1 MENWRME
8 GRDRRKEGEVMKIG
22 EQQVWTGE
30 GNKGERRKKEGQ
42 MGREEAKKR
51 KEKKVSKERRWRQG

>member
-1 MENWRME
+1 ME

-30 GNKGERRKKEGQ
+30 GNKGERRKKE
-42 MGREEAKKR
+42 KKR
-51 KEKKVSKERRWRQG
+51 MRESM